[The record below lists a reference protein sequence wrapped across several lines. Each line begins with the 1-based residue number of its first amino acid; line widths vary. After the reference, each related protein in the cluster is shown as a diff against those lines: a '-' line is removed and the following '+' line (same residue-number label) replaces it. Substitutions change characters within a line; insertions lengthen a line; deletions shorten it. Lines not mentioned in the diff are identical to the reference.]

1 MGPGAWDDPGGG
13 FFGNGD
19 LVGGG
24 GVSFLERLRH
34 DAESG
39 AHFDGAIRYMF
50 IRPDALMGI
59 FARLEPGA
67 RADALAALG
76 DSIREQ
82 GGHSAASYVAREGV
96 EHLLS
101 VIEATAPEL
110 GWGIWR
116 FHEDAS
122 GALRLTV
129 TNSPFAAAA
138 RFEGP
143 VCHAIAGMAGAVGG
157 LAKGGDCVC
166 REVACAASGAA
177 ACEFVIEPAGGEA
190 R

>member
-1 MGPGAWDDPGGG
+1 MSD
-13 FFGNGD
+13 GD
-19 LVGGG
+19 LVGGA
-24 GVSFLERLRH
+24 GVSFLKRLRH

-50 IRPDALMGI
+50 IRPEALMGI
-59 FARLEPGA
+59 FARLGPEA
-67 RADALAALG
+67 RAEALAALG
-76 DSIREQ
+76 ASIREQ
-82 GGHSAASYVAREGV
+82 GGHSAATYVAREGV

-116 FHEDAS
+116 FHEDAP
-122 GALRLTV
+122 GELRLTV
-129 TNSPFAAAA
+129 VNSPFAAAA

-157 LAKGGDCVC
+157 LAKGEDCVC
-166 REVACAASGAA
+166 REVACAAAGAE
-177 ACEFVIEPAGGEA
+177 ACEFVIEPVGGEA